1 MQTIK
6 VTRVPRWIPEEVRRY
21 LEHTENGRSIR
32 QIARLAGC
40 HPSTVMRQ
48 VRRVEALRDDPL
60 IEVALEVLSK
70 RFFQRVDKGMEGSAQ
85 LFGTGKEPPETRI
98 YQVLGWLN
106 RSQAVLAYAQGM
118 DRAVIVCGP
127 QGHEDKISLDKAE
140 AGELALRGWVACLNK
155 GRLSRYEISEDG
167 RLALSEFLAREAN
180 RARLIRETGFSESTV
195 AFQHAAQGKTRSARK
210 LRCPTT
216 DTPLMVLS
224 RLLDPQ
230 GAPFV
235 SADLVRAGERLRED
249 FELAQIGTHINQA
262 EQAFADGC
270 ADAAPVSPYRGAQ
283 ERAMNALAALGPG
296 LSDIALRCCCHL
308 EGLEAAEK
316 QLGWSARSGKVVLR
330 IALQQLKFHYD
341 TLLAEE
347 EMIG

>member
-1 MQTIK
+1 MQTLK

-21 LEHTENGRSIR
+21 LEHTEKGRSIR
-32 QIARLAGC
+32 QISRLAGC

-60 IEVALEVLSK
+60 IDVALTALSDK
-70 RFFQRVDKGMEGSAQ
+70 FFRRRDKGLSGRFEVV
-85 LFGTGKEPPETRI
+85 GKPEERPDARVF
-98 YQVLGWLN
+98 QVLGWLN

-118 DRAVIVCGP
+118 DRAVIVCGD
-127 QGHEDKISLDKAE
+127 HREKISLDKEE
-140 AGELALRGWVACLNK
+140 AGELALRGWVECLNK
-155 GRLSRYEISEDG
+155 GRLSRYQISEEG
-167 RLALSEFLAREAN
+167 RLALSAFLAEQAN
-180 RARLIRETGFSESTV
+180 RARLMRESGFCEAT
-195 AFQHAAQGKTRSARK
+195 AQFRGKEGANAGKK
-210 LRCPTT
+210 LRCNTA

-224 RLLDPQ
+224 RLQDRS

-235 SADLVRAGERLRED
+235 TQDLIRAGERLRED
-249 FELAQIGTHINQA
+249 FELAQIGEHVDMALHVFSDTCG
-262 EQAFADGC
+262 DG
-270 ADAAPVSPYRGAQ
+270 VRQSPHQGAQ

-296 LSDIALRCCCHL
+296 LSDIALRCCCYL

-341 TLLAEE
+341 KLVEE
-347 EMIG
+347 DVMIG